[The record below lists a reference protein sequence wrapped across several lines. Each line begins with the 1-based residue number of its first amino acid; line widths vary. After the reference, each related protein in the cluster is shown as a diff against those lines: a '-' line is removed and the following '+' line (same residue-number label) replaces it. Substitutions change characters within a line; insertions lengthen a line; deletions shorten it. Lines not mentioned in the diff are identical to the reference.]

1 MLFVGPHKPYLAYVA
16 DVLPS
21 LGEEGVQTCT
31 LRDLVPQGATAAEET
46 DPAVT
51 RLKSSA
57 DLVRAID
64 TDRGDGAGRAGHP
77 RRAPGR
83 ERAASIR
90 SSGHPVVRGSARD
103 LRAILDAW
111 LAAHADG
118 TACVI
123 GDPTF
128 QAMPRVQSL
137 TPESAK
143 GLEFD
148 LVVLVEPETFG
159 DGIEGAVDR
168 YVAMTRATPRLVILR
183 SGLRVGGGRSAA
195 SPARSS
201 ADR

>member
-1 MLFVGPHKPYLAYVA
+1 GSGQAPGNAWRRLLLLGARGRQYARAGAPRPSHSDPRLDHRRGGVLFVGPHKPYLAYVA

-90 SSGHPVVRGSARD
+90 SSGHR
-103 LRAILDAW
+103 W
-111 LAAHADG
+111 YADQ
-118 TACVI
+118 
-123 GDPTF
+123 P
-128 QAMPRVQSL
+128 
-137 TPESAK
+137 
-143 GLEFD
+143 
-148 LVVLVEPETFG
+148 
-159 DGIEGAVDR
+159 
-168 YVAMTRATPRLVILR
+168 ATC
-183 SGLRVGGGRSAA
+183 GRSWTPGSRRTPTAP
-195 SPARSS
+195 PASS
-201 ADR
+201 AIPRSRPCPG